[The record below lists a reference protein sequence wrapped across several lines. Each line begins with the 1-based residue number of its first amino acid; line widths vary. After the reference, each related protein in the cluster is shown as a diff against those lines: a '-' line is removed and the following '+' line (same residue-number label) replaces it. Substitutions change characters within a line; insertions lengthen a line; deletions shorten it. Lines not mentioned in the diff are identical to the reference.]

1 MTLKARSEDPRSE
14 DQCHTTWTA
23 DEGRRDD
30 DDTGRSRAHRTPSP
44 SAPRPTPP
52 TPAAVPPPVSTLPP
66 VRRAYRHVDDRLIAG
81 VCSGLAAHLHV
92 SVWVVRVVLVVLAV
106 SSGAGI
112 VAYLILWF
120 LLPPQRG
127 HTPDEA
133 PGLSAA
139 SRAGM
144 RIPGLGRLLPV
155 GPAGGR
161 ALRSDLT
168 GQVVA
173 LGAVGIGLV
182 VLSQVLGLGVKPKLV
197 IPLRLVAVAVVL
209 VWRQADDTGSRPVTR
224 RARTLTIVRVVGEF
238 ILVAAAVTLLAFQAT
253 VTTGPGGVLLGAVC
267 VLGGVGLLAA
277 PWVQRLVREL
287 ETERSERIRTQ
298 ERADMAAHL
307 HDSVLQTLALI
318 QQQAQDPKAVA
329 RLARAQERDL
339 RGWLYHGQRR
349 NDTSTLAQAVRAFA
363 AAADVEDEYAVAV
376 EVVCVGDL
384 PMADQLEPLVAA
396 GREACV
402 NAAKHSGRDTVDVY
416 AEVTP
421 ADVELFVRDRGPGF
435 DPAAVADERMGVRG
449 SIFARMERH
458 GGTAVIRSEVGYGT
472 EVRLR
477 MPVSPTPPSTPAA
490 PDSQPDPPGGARP
503 TPGIHRAARTPER
516 QPT

>member
-1 MTLKARSEDPRSE
+1 MTTTPDP
-14 DQCHTTWTA
+14 TTSDA
-23 DEGRRDD
+23 SDP
-30 DDTGRSRAHRTPSP
+30 SR
-44 SAPRPTPP
+44 
-52 TPAAVPPPVSTLPP
+52 VPVPVSTLPP
-66 VRRAYRHVDDRLIAG
+66 VRKAYRHVDDRLIAG

-92 SVWVVRVVLVVLAV
+92 SVWIVRVVMVVLAV

-127 HTPDEA
+127 HALDEP

-155 GPAGGR
+155 GPVSTRG
-161 ALRSDLT
+161 LRSDLT

-182 VLSQVLGLGVKPKLV
+182 VLAQVLGIGVRPQLL
-197 IPLRLVAVAVVL
+197 IPLLLVAVAVVL
-209 VWRQADDTGSRPVTR
+209 VWRQADDTDSKPVSR
-224 RARTLTIVRVVGEF
+224 RARTLTIVRVVAGF
-238 ILVAAAVTLLAFQAT
+238 VLVAAAVTLLALQAT

-287 ETERSERIRTQ
+287 EAERSERIRTQ

-318 QQQAQDPKAVA
+318 QQQVQDPKAVA

-339 RGWLYHGQRR
+339 RGWLYYGQRR
-349 NDTSTLAQAVRAFA
+349 NDTATLAQAVRAF
-363 AAADVEDEYAVAV
+363 AADVEDEYAVAV

-384 PMADQLEPLVAA
+384 PMTDQLDPLVAA

-402 NAAKHSGRDTVDVY
+402 NAAKHSGCDTVDVY

-435 DPAAVADERMGVRG
+435 DPETVADQRMGVRG
-449 SIFARMERH
+449 SIFARMQRH
-458 GGTAVIRSEVGYGT
+458 GGTAVIRSEAGYGT

-477 MPVSPTPPSTPAA
+477 MPLRPTPPSPAPKPDA
-490 PDSQPDPPGGARP
+490 PADAGTTTGTD
-503 TPGIHRAARTPER
+503 RAARTPER

>member
-1 MTLKARSEDPRSE
+1 MSGWPHVPAHVTLEASWESRPARR
-14 DQCHTTWTA
+14 QA
-23 DEGRRDD
+23 RAIDEGGEM
-30 DDTGRSRAHRTPSP
+30 TTTPAPTIPEAPPTSTP
-44 SAPRPTPP
+44 PASTPPRPA
-52 TPAAVPPPVSTLPP
+52 PALVSTLPP
-66 VRRAYRHVDDRLIAG
+66 VRKAHRHVDDRMIAG

-92 SVWVVRVVLVVLAV
+92 SVWVVRVVMVVLAV

-127 HTPDEA
+127 HALDEA

-155 GPAGGR
+155 GPTRTGRLGGEF
-161 ALRSDLT
+161 S
-168 GQVVA
+168 GQVIA

-182 VLSQVLGLGVKPKLV
+182 VLAQVLGIGVRPRLL
-197 IPLRLVAVAVVL
+197 IPILLVAVAVVL
-209 VWRQADDTGSRPVTR
+209 VWRQADDTGSKPVSR
-224 RARTLTIVRVVGEF
+224 RARRLTIVRVVAGF
-238 ILVAAAVTLLAFQAT
+238 VLVAAAVTLLALQAT

-287 ETERSERIRTQ
+287 EAERAERIRTQ

-339 RGWLYHGQRR
+339 RGWLYHGQQRH
-349 NDTSTLAQAVRAFA
+349 DTSTLAQAVRAF
-363 AAADVEDEYAVAV
+363 AADVEDEYAVAV

-384 PMADQLEPLVAA
+384 PMTDQLEPLVAA

-402 NAAKHSGRDTVDVY
+402 NAAKHSGCENVDVY

-435 DPAAVADERMGVRG
+435 DPETVADERMGVRG
-449 SIFARMERH
+449 SIFARMQRH
-458 GGTAVIRSEVGYGT
+458 GGTAVIRSEAGYGT

-477 MPVSPTPPSTPAA
+477 MPLSPTPPSPSPSPAPTSA
-490 PDSQPDPPGGARP
+490 PEPEPSAS
-503 TPGIHRAARTPER
+503 ARTPER

>member
-1 MTLKARSEDPRSE
+1 MTTSPAPVIP
-14 DQCHTTWTA
+14 A
-23 DEGRRDD
+23 V
-30 DDTGRSRAHRTPSP
+30 PS
-44 SAPRPTPP
+44 SAPIRARRPLPM
-52 TPAAVPPPVSTLPP
+52 PASTLPP
-66 VRRAYRHVDDRLIAG
+66 VRKAYRRVDDRLIAG
-81 VCSGLAAHLHV
+81 VCSGLAEHLHV
-92 SVWVVRVVLVVLAV
+92 PVWVVRVVMVGLAV

-127 HTPDEA
+127 HALDEA

-139 SRAGM
+139 GRAGM

-155 GPAGGR
+155 GPTSAR
-161 ALRSDLT
+161 SLRGDLT
-168 GQVVA
+168 GQAVA
-173 LGAVGIGLV
+173 LAAVAIGLV
-182 VLSQVLGLGVKPKLV
+182 VLAQVLGLGVRPGLL
-197 IPLRLVAVAVVL
+197 IPLLLVAVVL
-209 VWRQADDTGSRPVTR
+209 VWRQADDSGSRPVSR
-224 RARTLTIVRVVGEF
+224 RTRTLTVLRVVAGF
-238 ILVAAAVTLLAFQAT
+238 VLVAAAVTLLALQAT

-287 ETERSERIRTQ
+287 EAERSERVRTQ

-339 RGWLYHGQRR
+339 RGWLYHGQQRH
-349 NDTSTLAQAVRAFA
+349 DTSTLAQAVRAF
-363 AAADVEDEYAVAV
+363 AADVEDEYAVAV
-376 EVVCVGDL
+376 EVVCVGD
-384 PMADQLEPLVAA
+384 PMTAALEPLVAA

-402 NAAKHSGRDTVDVY
+402 NAAKHSGCENVDVY

-435 DPAAVADERMGVRG
+435 DPEAVADERMGVRG
-449 SIFARMERH
+449 SIFARMQRH
-458 GGTAVIRSEVGYGT
+458 GGTAMIRSEAGYGT

-477 MPVSPTPPSTPAA
+477 MPLTPSPAPPPPSPAPPPPSASSPTPAEDVPATGTA
-490 PDSQPDPPGGARP
+490 SAAGATGP
-503 TPGIHRAARTPER
+503 ARAARTPER

>member
-1 MTLKARSEDPRSE
+1 MT
-14 DQCHTTWTA
+14 TTPEAPTSDA
-23 DEGRRDD
+23 
-30 DDTGRSRAHRTPSP
+30 
-44 SAPRPTPP
+44 SAS
-52 TPAAVPPPVSTLPP
+52 PPVSTLPP
-66 VRRAYRHVDDRLIAG
+66 VRKAYRHVDDRLIAG

-92 SVWVVRVVLVVLAV
+92 SVWIVRVVMVVLAV

-112 VAYLILWF
+112 VAYLIPLV
-120 LLPPQRG
+120 PAPAAARPRPRRG
-127 HTPDEA
+127 PGSVGGQPGRNAHPGTRPAA
-133 PGLSAA
+133 PGRTRQ
-139 SRAGM
+139 RA
-144 RIPGLGRLLPV
+144 RGLRG
-155 GPAGGR
+155 
-161 ALRSDLT
+161 DLT

-182 VLSQVLGLGVKPKLV
+182 VLAQVLGIGVRPQLL
-197 IPLRLVAVAVVL
+197 IPLLLVAVAVVL
-209 VWRQADDTGSRPVTR
+209 VWRQADDTGSKPVSR
-224 RARTLTIVRVVGEF
+224 RARTLTIVRVVAGF
-238 ILVAAAVTLLAFQAT
+238 VLVAAAVTLLALQAT

-287 ETERSERIRTQ
+287 EAERSERIRTQ

-339 RGWLYHGQRR
+339 RGWLYYGQRR
-349 NDTSTLAQAVRAFA
+349 NDTSTLAQAVRAF
-363 AAADVEDEYAVAV
+363 AADVEDEYAVAV

-384 PMADQLEPLVAA
+384 PMTDQLEPLVAA

-402 NAAKHSGRDTVDVY
+402 NAAKHSGREIVDVY

-435 DPAAVADERMGVRG
+435 DPETVADQRMGVRG
-449 SIFARMERH
+449 SIFARMQRH
-458 GGTAVIRSEVGYGT
+458 GGTAVIRSEAGYGT

-477 MPVSPTPPSTPAA
+477 MPL
-490 PDSQPDPPGGARP
+490 RP
-503 TPGIHRAARTPER
+503 TATVARAEAGH
-516 QPT
+516 QQA

>member
-1 MTLKARSEDPRSE
+1 MTAAPAPAHS
-14 DQCHTTWTA
+14 
-23 DEGRRDD
+23 
-30 DDTGRSRAHRTPSP
+30 DTSTSSP
-44 SAPRPTPP
+44 APQPRPLP
-52 TPAAVPPPVSTLPP
+52 TLVSSLPP
-66 VRRAYRHVDDRLIAG
+66 VRKAYRHVDDRLIAG

-92 SVWVVRVVLVVLAV
+92 SVWVVRVVMVVLAV

-120 LLPPQRG
+120 LLPPLRG
-127 HTPDEA
+127 RTLDEA

-155 GPAGGR
+155 GPTSGR
-161 ALRSDLT
+161 GLRADLT
-168 GQVVA
+168 GQAVA
-173 LGAVGIGLV
+173 LAAVAIGLV
-182 VLSQVLGLGVKPKLV
+182 VLAQVLGIGVRPQLL
-197 IPLRLVAVAVVL
+197 IPILLVAVAVVL
-209 VWRQADDTGSRPVTR
+209 VWRQADDTGSAPVTR
-224 RARTLTIVRVVGEF
+224 RSRRLTILRVVAGF
-238 ILVAAAVTLLAFQAT
+238 VLVGVAVTLLALQAT

-287 ETERSERIRTQ
+287 EAERSERIRTQ

-339 RGWLYHGQRR
+339 RGWLYHGQQRH
-349 NDTSTLAQAVRAFA
+349 DTSTLAQAVRAF
-363 AAADVEDEYAVAV
+363 AADVEDEYAVAV

-384 PMADQLEPLVAA
+384 PMTDRLEPLVAA
-396 GREACV
+396 GREACL
-402 NAAKHSGRDTVDVY
+402 NAAKHSGCENVDVY
-416 AEVTP
+416 AEVTV
-421 ADVELFVRDRGPGF
+421 ADVELFARDRGPGF
-435 DPAAVADERMGVRG
+435 DPDAVADERMGVRG
-449 SIFARMERH
+449 SIFARMQRH
-458 GGTAVIRSEVGYGT
+458 GGTAVIRSEAGYGT

-477 MPVSPTPPSTPAA
+477 MPLIPVAPSPAPNSAAPVPPAPTAQPAA
-490 PDSQPDPPGGARP
+490 TVEPAPTAQPAPPAQ
-503 TPGIHRAARTPER
+503 PGHDRGVRTPER
-516 QPT
+516 QST

>member
-1 MTLKARSEDPRSE
+1 MT
-14 DQCHTTWTA
+14 T
-23 DEGRRDD
+23 
-30 DDTGRSRAHRTPSP
+30 
-44 SAPRPTPP
+44 
-52 TPAAVPPPVSTLPP
+52 TPAASAPDLSTSVPVPSPATRPVPMLPSSLPP
-66 VRRAYRHVDDRLIAG
+66 VRKAYRHVDDRIIAG

-92 SVWVVRVVLVVLAV
+92 PVWVVRVVMVVLAV

-112 VAYLILWF
+112 VAYFILWF
-120 LLPPQRG
+120 QLPPLRG
-127 HTPDEA
+127 HPLDEP

-139 SRAGM
+139 TRAGM
-144 RIPGLGRLLPV
+144 RIPGLGRLLPA
-155 GPAGGR
+155 GPSRARTRGGE
-161 ALRSDLT
+161 LT

-182 VLSQVLGLGVKPKLV
+182 VLAQVLGLGVRPRLV
-197 IPLRLVAVAVVL
+197 VPLLLVAVAVVL
-209 VWRQADDTGSRPVTR
+209 VWRQADDTASKPVTPR
-224 RARTLTIVRVVGEF
+224 TRTLTIIRVVGGF
-238 ILVAAAVTLLAFQAT
+238 VLVAAAVTLLALQAT

-287 ETERSERIRTQ
+287 EAERSERIRTQ

-329 RLARAQERDL
+329 RLARAQEREL
-339 RGWLYHGQRR
+339 RGWLYRGQRR
-349 NDTSTLAQAVRAFA
+349 DDTSTLAQAVRVF
-363 AAADVEDEYAVAV
+363 AADVEDEYAVAV

-384 PMADQLEPLVAA
+384 PMTDQLEPLVAA

-402 NAAKHSGRDTVDVY
+402 NAAKHSGCANVDVY

-421 ADVELFVRDRGPGF
+421 ADIELFVRDRGPGF
-435 DPAAVADERMGVRG
+435 DPEAVADERMGVRG
-449 SIFARMERH
+449 SIFARMQRH
-458 GGTAVIRSEVGYGT
+458 GGTAVIRSEAGYGT

-477 MPVSPTPPSTPAA
+477 MPLSPASPPSPA
-490 PDSQPDPPGGARP
+490 PPSP
-503 TPGIHRAARTPER
+503 PPEAARTPER
-516 QPT
+516 QPR

>member
-1 MTLKARSEDPRSE
+1 MTI
-14 DQCHTTWTA
+14 
-23 DEGRRDD
+23 
-30 DDTGRSRAHRTPSP
+30 TPD
-44 SAPRPTPP
+44 
-52 TPAAVPPPVSTLPP
+52 AAVPDASTSVRTPESRPPSSVPPSSVPPSSVPPESRPPVPPVSTLPP
-66 VRRAYRHVDDRLIAG
+66 VRKAYRHVDDRLIAG

-92 SVWVVRVVLVVLAV
+92 PAWIVRIVMVVLAV

-112 VAYLILWF
+112 IAYLVLWF

-127 HTPDEA
+127 QSLAEP

-144 RIPGLGRLLPV
+144 RIPGLGRLR
-155 GPAGGR
+155 PAGPVSARG
-161 ALRSDLT
+161 LRGDLT

-182 VLSQVLGLGVKPKLV
+182 VLSQVLGLGVQPKLL
-197 IPLRLVAVAVVL
+197 IPLLLVAVAVVL
-209 VWRQADDTGSRPVTR
+209 VWRQADDTGSKPVTR
-224 RARTLTIVRVVGEF
+224 QARALTIVRVVGGF
-238 ILVAAAVTLLAFQAT
+238 VLVAAAVTLLALQAT

-287 ETERSERIRTQ
+287 EAERSERIRTQ

-318 QQQAQDPKAVA
+318 QQQSQDPKAVA

-339 RGWLYHGQRR
+339 RGWLYYGQRR
-349 NDTSTLAQAVRAFA
+349 DDTSTLAQAVRAF
-363 AAADVEDEYAVAV
+363 AADVEDEYAVAV

-384 PMADQLEPLVAA
+384 PMTERFEPLVAA

-435 DPAAVADERMGVRG
+435 DPEAVADERMGVRG

-458 GGTAVIRSEVGYGT
+458 GGTAAIRSEAGYGT

-477 MPVSPTPPSTPAA
+477 MPVSPTPPTPPSPAPNPKPA
-490 PDSQPDPPGGARP
+490 PD
-503 TPGIHRAARTPER
+503 RAARTPER

>member
-1 MTLKARSEDPRSE
+1 MT
-14 DQCHTTWTA
+14 TTPAPTIP
-23 DEGRRDD
+23 
-30 DDTGRSRAHRTPSP
+30 DTSTSTISDAPTSPSP
-44 SAPRPTPP
+44 TPRPRLTTP
-52 TPAAVPPPVSTLPP
+52 TSTLPP
-66 VRRAYRHVDDRLIAG
+66 VRKAYRHVDDRLIAG

-92 SVWVVRVVLVVLAV
+92 SVWVVRVVMVVLAV

-127 HTPDEA
+127 RALDEP

-155 GPAGGR
+155 GPVRAGG
-161 ALRSDLT
+161 LRSALT

-173 LGAVGIGLV
+173 LGAVGIGLL
-182 VLSQVLGLGVKPKLV
+182 VLAQVLGIGVRPQLL
-197 IPLRLVAVAVVL
+197 IPLLLVAVAVVL
-209 VWRQADDTGSRPVTR
+209 VWRQADDTGSKPVSR
-224 RARTLTIVRVVGEF
+224 RARTLTIVRVVAGF
-238 ILVAAAVTLLAFQAT
+238 VLVAAAVTLLALQAT

-287 ETERSERIRTQ
+287 EAERSERIRTQ

-339 RGWLYHGQRR
+339 RGWLYYGQSR
-349 NDTSTLAQAVRAFA
+349 NDTSTLAQAVRAF
-363 AAADVEDEYAVAV
+363 AADVEDEYAVAV

-384 PMADQLEPLVAA
+384 PMTDQLEPLVAA

-402 NAAKHSGRDTVDVY
+402 NAAKHSGREIVDVY

-435 DPAAVADERMGVRG
+435 DPEAVADQRMGVRG
-449 SIFARMERH
+449 SIFARMQRH
-458 GGTAVIRSEVGYGT
+458 GGTAVIRSEAGYGT

-477 MPVSPTPPSTPAA
+477 MPL
-490 PDSQPDPPGGARP
+490 RP
-503 TPGIHRAARTPER
+503 TPLSPAPKPDVATKPDTPADSGTDRAARTPER